1 MCARLWLWLSGGTWL
16 VGPRPLL
23 RPTIQRILRYQA
35 SRRKALQLR
44 ILRQNPVD
52 QDVHFVRLLHSGQ
65 GRQELELG
73 CMTGRSPPAIGDETQ
88 ETKSG
93 GAADGKGTQYR
104 DKGKC

>member
-1 MCARLWLWLSGGTWL
+1 MAGSGTWL

-73 CMTGRSPPAIGDETQ
+73 CMTGRSPPAVGDETQ